1 MMKKLFNELW
11 WLSDEVEP
19 MKEFCKTLTT
29 WCEWV
34 CFYAKAEIIDPHQF
48 GFNSSPYIIHNLREE
63 VAIERT
69 AEVVEYISECYDE
82 YDDKE
87 YWEDFWIPRVK
98 KIIEKY

>member
-11 WLSDEVEP
+11 WLSDEVEA

-34 CFYAKAEIIDPHQF
+34 KFYGKAKVIDPHEL
-48 GFNSSPYIIHNLREE
+48 GFNSSPYIIHNYNEN
-63 VAIERT
+63 VVIEKADKT
-69 AEVVEYISECYDE
+69 IEFLIECYEE

-87 YWEDFWIPRVK
+87 YWEDFWIPRIK